1 MPNIKVEPWGA
12 PLDYAT
18 QQRRIEQLL
27 KEAER
32 QQALSE
38 APESMDLGVFKSGP
52 FSFPYKTSS
61 PLSTLAKGLRSY
73 TAEKKREEAEKKT
86 QALATQQGDEA
97 RTWFAALR
105 PRPGVNEEIVDE
117 TANMGE
123 GGKAL
128 ILSPAETPQA
138 FQQRMA
144 AQIQQGAVSPNPL
157 IKGAAAPMYAALV
170 ERMKPQNVR
179 EGSTIASTP
188 FPGGPMGADFTNPK
202 PPRTTK
208 VETAFNPATNQN
220 ELVTFSDNG
229 SFSWTGIKATSNVKS
244 SMPAVD
250 PSDGRTKILA
260 LFNDGSTRFLD
271 VVPGMSADARERLAL
286 EWWKTRNLTPYE
298 YGRLEQGAAGINQ
311 TRDRLRDEGINV
323 SGAPPV
329 RLGLPAGAP
338 SGGGI
343 NPYQPGRP
351 DFRSGLDFSF
361 AGPRNPFSAQPASVP
376 GFGPPPAG
384 PAGLG
389 TSPPAASGRAPVPQ
403 PSVAPARAGAA
414 PVPAGAPPAGAP
426 PAPPADLGGYPTA
439 KAWREAFIAQKAGLP
454 GARRGYLD
462 MMDLTGRMQ
471 DSIKE
476 LMVDPALPYIT
487 GFRGLIKDL
496 GADAQRVRSRHEQL
510 KDNLAVLG
518 IQMGR
523 QAAGQS
529 FGAMTVQEWP
539 KFENYLGPISEKT
552 TVADLIARYQ
562 KMDAALI
569 SYRKNYEQ
577 MFRDSHKLVL
587 PPRRNI
593 VRVQ

>member
-1 MPNIKVEPWGA
+1 MPNIKIEQWGA

-73 TAEKKREEAEKKT
+73 TAGKKREEAEKKT

-144 AQIQQGAVSPNPL
+144 TQIQQGAVSPNPL
-157 IKGAAAPMYAALV
+157 IRGAAAPMYAALV

-179 EGSTIASTP
+179 EGSTIASASSL
-188 FPGGPMGADFTNPK
+188 GGPMGADFTNPK

-250 PSDGRTKILA
+250 PSDGRTKTMVI
-260 LFNDGSTRFLD
+260 FNDGSTRFLD
-271 VVPGMSADARERLAL
+271 VEQGVSADTQARINFDLRRTGILSEYER
-286 EWWKTRNLTPYE
+286 
-298 YGRLEQGAAGINQ
+298 GRLEQEAARINQKAAELGDAGI
-311 TRDRLRDEGINV
+311 RV
-323 SGAPPV
+323 PVAPPISPP

-338 SGGGI
+338 GVGGT
-343 NPYQPGRP
+343 NLYQYQPK
-351 DFRSGLDFSF
+351 GLDFSF
-361 AGPRNPFSAQPASVP
+361 AGPRNLFSAQPASVP

-403 PSVAPARAGAA
+403 PSVVPTRAGAA
-414 PVPAGAPPAGAP
+414 PAPAGAAQPPAN
-426 PAPPADLGGYPTA
+426 LGGYPSA
-439 KAWREAFIAQKAGLP
+439 KAWREAFSAQKAGLP
-454 GARRGYLD
+454 AAQRAYSD
-462 MMDLTGRMQ
+462 MTDLTGRMQ
-471 DSIKE
+471 DNIKE
-476 LMVDPALPYIT
+476 LMVDPALPFIT

-496 GADAQRVRSRHEQL
+496 GADAQRVRSAHQAL
-510 KDNLAVLG
+510 KDNLAIIG

-539 KFENYLGPISEKT
+539 KFENYLGPISEQT
-552 TVADLIARYQ
+552 SVADLIARY
-562 KMDAALI
+562 KKLDAALI

>member
-250 PSDGRTKILA
+250 PSDGRTKTMVI
-260 LFNDGSTRFLD
+260 FNDGSTKFLD
-271 VVPGMSADARERLAL
+271 VEQGVSADTQARINFDLRRTGILSEYER
-286 EWWKTRNLTPYE
+286 
-298 YGRLEQGAAGINQ
+298 GRLEQEAARINQKAAELGDAGI
-311 TRDRLRDEGINV
+311 RV
-323 SGAPPV
+323 PVAPPISPP
-329 RLGLPAGAP
+329 RLGLPAVAP
-338 SGGGI
+338 GDGGT
-343 NPYQPGRP
+343 NPYQYQPGRS

-403 PSVAPARAGAA
+403 PSVVPTRAGAA
-414 PVPAGAPPAGAP
+414 PAGAPQ
-426 PAPPADLGGYPTA
+426 PPADLGGYPTE

-476 LMVDPALPYIT
+476 LMADPALPYIT